1 MALILLLGGSRSGKS
16 SLALDLAKASGRPV
30 TFVATAEARDGEMAD
45 RIARHRAARP
55 KGWRT
60 VEEPVDLRA
69 AVAQADGDACLV
81 IDCLSLW
88 VANLL
93 ERGWSEEAIEEE
105 ARAVAVQAAGR
116 APLTVAVTNEVGL
129 GIVPSTPLG
138 RSYRDL
144 LGCVN
149 AAWGASAA
157 EAAFVVAGRLLPL
170 SRPENVFAEL
180 DG

>member
-1 MALILLLGGSRSGKS
+1 MALILLVGGARSGKS
-16 SLALDLAKASGRPV
+16 ALAVNLASISGRPV
-30 TFVATAEARDGEMAD
+30 TFVATAEARDPEMAE

-69 AVAQADGDACLV
+69 AVVQAEGCLV
-81 IDCLSLW
+81 VDCLSLW

-93 ERGWSEEAIEEE
+93 DRGWSEDAIEDE
-105 ARAVAVQAAGR
+105 AGAVATLAAAR
-116 APLTVAVTNEVGL
+116 VPLTVAVTNEVGL

-144 LGCVN
+144 LGRVN
-149 AAWGASAA
+149 AAWVASAA

-170 SRPENVFAEL
+170 SRPEDVFAQL
-180 DG
+180 DV